1 MIATIWALLSGTLG
15 KVLAAIAVPLAT
27 FWAGHRVA
35 AKSAENKTLKEN
47 VATRE
52 RIDHAKVVGDDPA
65 AARRVLAERAKR

>member
-35 AKSAENKTLKEN
+35 AKSAENKTLKAN
-47 VATRE
+47 VAARE
-52 RIDHAKVVGDDPA
+52 RIDHAETTDDPEL
-65 AARRVLAERAKR
+65 ARRVLAERAKR